1 MHNTRFLRFLITLAL
16 VVTLLCSFSIT
27 AVTADDTTPTPSPTP
42 SALLPP
48 PELKLTCDVPS
59 YTENSATSF
68 YFTVNLSYS
77 GLDTVTVNLS
87 TTPQQGWNSYVTF
100 TSKEVTSVPIGPMT
114 YATPDVKSLSVNF
127 APNSGTTPEPGTY
140 KLNLKATSGIYS
152 ASIDLSGTIKA
163 KYAFSMNTSNSNLA
177 MKATAGKA
185 NNLAIEM
192 VNTGSV
198 ALENIALNSQKPD
211 GWVITYSPEK
221 IDTIA
226 AGQTVQANVVITP
239 PKDKTVAGDYNITL
253 SSTNPHVM
261 QSLVIRVTV
270 ETPTIWGTVALIII
284 VLVIVGLAVLFLK
297 LGRR

>member
-1 MHNTRFLRFLITLAL
+1 MHNSRFPRFLITLAL

-27 AVTADDTTPTPSPTP
+27 AVMAEDTTPTPTP
-42 SALLPP
+42 SSLLPP

-59 YTENSATSF
+59 YTENSASSF
-68 YFTVNLSYS
+68 YFTVNLNYS
-77 GLDTVTVNLS
+77 GLDTITVNLS
-87 TTPQQGWNSYVTF
+87 TTPQPGWNSYVTY
-100 TSKEVTSVPIGPMT
+100 TSKEVTSVPIGPMS

-127 APNSGTTPEPGTY
+127 SPNSATTPEPGTY
-140 KLNLKATSGIYS
+140 KVNLKATSGIYS
-152 ASIDLSGTIKA
+152 ASIDLTGTIKA
-163 KYAFSMNTSNSNLA
+163 KYSFAMNTANSNLA

-185 NNLAIEM
+185 NNLAIQM
-192 VNTGSV
+192 INTGSV

-221 IDTIA
+221 IQTIS

-253 SSTNPHVM
+253 SSTNPNVM
-261 QSLVIRVTV
+261 QSMVIRVTV

>member
-1 MHNTRFLRFLITLAL
+1 MHNSRFPRFLITLAL
-16 VVTLLCSFSIT
+16 IVTLLCSFSVT
-27 AVTADDTTPTPSPTP
+27 AVMAQDATPTPTSTP
-42 SALLPP
+42 SITPPP

-68 YFTVNLSYS
+68 YFTVNLTYS

-87 TTPQQGWNSYVTF
+87 PTAPQGWNSYVTF

-114 YATPDVKSLSVNF
+114 YATPDTKSLSVNLS
-127 APNSGTTPEPGTY
+127 PNSGVTTNPGTY
-140 KLNLKATSGIYS
+140 TMTLKATSGNLS
-152 ASIDLSGTIKA
+152 ASIDLSGTVKA
-163 KYAFSMNTSNSNLA
+163 KYAFSLNTSNSNLA
-177 MKATAGKA
+177 MKATAGKG

-198 ALENIALNSQKPD
+198 PLDNIALNSQKPD
-211 GWVITYSPEK
+211 GWVITYTPDK

-226 AGQTVQANVVITP
+226 AGQTVQANVLITP

-253 SSTNPHVM
+253 SASNANAN
-261 QSLVIRVTV
+261 QSMIIRVTV